1 MGIGLVHGRVISWIS
16 DPMCEML
23 GYSADELIGQSVR
36 IAYESDEEFERV
48 GRVKYSEIQ
57 KQGVGAVETRL
68 KRKDGSVI
76 DVLLCSSATDTA
88 DLTQGTIFTAL
99 DITERKQA
107 EQQQRESEQRYRSL
121 FKNNHSVMLLIDPV
135 SAEIVDANSAACSF
149 YGWTQEEITSMKIT
163 DINMLSNEQVFQKM
177 ERTKSDEHNHFFFRH
192 RLASEEIR
200 DVEVYSGPIRV
211 HGKELLYSIIHD
223 ISERKRA
230 EEALRQRESELTTKS
245 QELEELNA
253 ALKVLLKRR
262 EEDKENLQE
271 NVLVNIKELILPYIE
286 KLKNDHLSPQ
296 QTTLVSIIESNIKE
310 IVSPFAT
317 KLSSKFLN
325 LTPTELQVAS
335 LVKNGRSSNEIAE
348 LMHLSPNTILF
359 HRYNLRRKLGL
370 KQRKVNLRTYLKSLH
385 D

>member
-1 MGIGLVHGRVISWIS
+1 M
-16 DPMCEML
+16 
-23 GYSADELIGQSVR
+23 
-36 IAYESDEEFERV
+36 
-48 GRVKYSEIQ
+48 
-57 KQGVGAVETRL
+57 
-68 KRKDGSVI
+68 
-76 DVLLCSSATDTA
+76 
-88 DLTQGTIFTAL
+88 
-99 DITERKQA
+99 
-107 EQQQRESEQRYRSL
+107 
-121 FKNNHSVMLLIDPV
+121 
-135 SAEIVDANSAACSF
+135 
-149 YGWTQEEITSMKIT
+149 
-163 DINMLSNEQVFQKM
+163 
-177 ERTKSDEHNHFFFRH
+177 
-192 RLASEEIR
+192 
-200 DVEVYSGPIRV
+200 
-211 HGKELLYSIIHD
+211 
-223 ISERKRA
+223 
-230 EEALRQRESELTTKS
+230 
-245 QELEELNA
+245 EELNA

-335 LVKNGRSSNEIAE
+335 LVKNGKSSNEIAE